1 MVSPTS
7 NTWVWVKH
15 GVPMGTKCTILPN
28 KLSFLCIQ
36 PLTSIDPCWGV
47 FRTCVC
53 PFWPGTERF
62 ADQHPAIVSNL
73 MQGMYNFQQGKC
85 AGRLEDTPRISK
97 DMSEVCE
104 DLALLQHSL
113 VHLSPSKAANV
124 FLALET
130 WGYLLSYIVGASM
143 NISLL
148 STIHGSIW
156 IPMDPYGS
164 GDIRYQH
171 QLYQLIAGCI
181 K

>member
-1 MVSPTS
+1 MGQ
-7 NTWVWVKH
+7 TW
-15 GVPMGTKCTILPN
+15 GTKC
-28 KLSFLCIQ
+28 IQ
-36 PLTSIDPCWGV
+36 MYNFAKQVVIFVHSTIDPCWGV

-97 DMSEVCE
+97 DMSKVCE

-156 IPMDPYGS
+156 IHMDPVIS
-164 GDIRYQH
+164 GIGTSYTS
-171 QLYQLIAGCI
+171 
-181 K
+181 